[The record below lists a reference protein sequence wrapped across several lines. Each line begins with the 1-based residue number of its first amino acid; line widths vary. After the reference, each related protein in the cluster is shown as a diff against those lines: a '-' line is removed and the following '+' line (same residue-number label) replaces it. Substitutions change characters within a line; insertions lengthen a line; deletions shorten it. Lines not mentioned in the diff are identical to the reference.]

1 MKDHDLSV
9 TIALGVVF
17 FMLCMVIVRTA
28 VVVSEIPTQDAR
40 AMHTI
45 SVLETTQ

>member
-1 MKDHDLSV
+1 MKDHDLPV

-17 FMLCMVIVRTA
+17 LLLCMVFVGAA
-28 VVVSEIPTQDAR
+28 VVVSEIPTQNAR

-45 SVLETTQ
+45 VVPETP